1 MAQARQRLGRA
12 GRQCPGQCYR
22 LYTEEQFYCLESST
36 TPEIQ
41 RCNLSSIVLQ
51 LLALGV
57 KDVVHFDFLDAPS
70 PKAIENAWEQLK
82 LLGALD
88 EARNEVT
95 ILFILL
101 RLTSPHPHFIS
112 LHPTP
117 LQPTH
122 LTSPHLTSP
131 HPTSSHF
138 NPPHLASPHLTSP
151 HFSLLYFL
159 ALNPSNLA
167 NIAYGDWSKDGQV
180 SAGAAVFKGDPA
192 LG

>member
-36 TPEIQ
+36 IPEIQ
-41 RCNLSSIVLQ
+41 RCNLSSVVLQ

-57 KDVVHFDFLDAPS
+57 KDIVHFDFLNAPS
-70 PKAIENAWEQLK
+70 LKAIENAWEQLK

-95 ILFILL
+95 ILTSLHFTSSHFTPPHFTSLYL
-101 RLTSPHPHFIS
+101 TPCSLYLTSCS

-117 LQPTH
+117 PH
-122 LTSPHLTSP
+122 FTSLYFT
-131 HPTSSHF
+131 TLF
-138 NPPHLASPHLTSP
+138 NPSHLV
-151 HFSLLYFL
+151 LL
-159 ALNPSNLA
+159 
-167 NIAYGDWSKDGQV
+167 I
-180 SAGAAVFKGDPA
+180 
-192 LG
+192 

>member
-95 ILFILL
+95 IFFILTSSHFTPPSFHP
-101 RLTSPHPHFIS
+101 TSPY
-112 LHPTP
+112 PTSTHSP
-117 LQPTH
+117 H

-138 NPPHLASPHLTSP
+138 TSP
-151 HFSLLYFL
+151 RFTPPDSSHFSLLYFTL
-159 ALNPSNLA
+159 LLFSIPALNPSNLVLL
-167 NIAYGDWSKDGQV
+167 I
-180 SAGAAVFKGDPA
+180 
-192 LG
+192 